1 MTSTRVVSSNFG
13 DTVHKQW
20 CFSRRQLVHLA
31 VEMLNGGRVPMG
43 ESLKS
48 QVFNCDAGLTAGISY
63 FIWRIVKSMLAKGLF
78 QLVSRYRRT

>member
-1 MTSTRVVSSNFG
+1 
-13 DTVHKQW
+13 
-20 CFSRRQLVHLA
+20 
-31 VEMLNGGRVPMG
+31 MG